1 MNDDYIVWWYKWYIK
16 FGRFTESGLTKAE
29 IEYYMKQY
37 RKIKLK
43 EFIRSQFNNYIFSLQ
58 QQLINPQNQQQLI
71 NPTKQITMS
80 QNRFFWMIAVFR
92 GIEHSYVFKIRQE
105 RIKTGRV
112 FVPTLE
118 DYYKDL

>member
-1 MNDDYIVWWYKWYIK
+1 MNDDYIVQWYKWYTK
-16 FGRFTESGLTKAE
+16 FGRFTEGGLTKAE
-29 IEYYMKQY
+29 IEYNMKQY
-37 RKIKLK
+37 RKIELK
-43 EFIRSQFNNYIFSLQ
+43 EFIRSQINNYIFSLQ
-58 QQLINPQNQQQLI
+58 QLINPKKQQQLI
-71 NPTKQITMS
+71 NSKKKITMS